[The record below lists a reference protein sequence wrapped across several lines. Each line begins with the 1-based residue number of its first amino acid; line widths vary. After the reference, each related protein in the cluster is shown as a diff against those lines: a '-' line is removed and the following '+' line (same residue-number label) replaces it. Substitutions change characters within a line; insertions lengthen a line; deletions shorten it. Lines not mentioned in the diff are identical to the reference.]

1 MGWWILLPIVAAAAY
16 IAVVALLLP
25 KFFLQNKYKIKQVQ
39 DRGIKKYKSG
49 DSARGIVYEP
59 DLSLRKYIKQYALAD
74 DGKEKSL
81 KCMISP
87 DIEYMEYDI
96 ALFNNRH
103 KVFKVLNICDI
114 ITEKGYTEK
123 VILPDETSYV
133 MIIPSRINNEILD
146 RPVRLNISYPKTIAF
161 GFITLILSVVVAFAL
176 KIGLTNALGGVFRES
191 FLRYSSGHVET
202 LIAALVLCVIGIIVV
217 AVMLSFKNMQI
228 NKHVAKKVRN
238 KRK

>member
-74 DGKEKSL
+74 DGKEKTL

-123 VILPDETSYV
+123 VTLPDETSYV

-176 KIGLTNALGGVFRES
+176 KIGLTNAFGGVFRES
-191 FLRYSSGHVET
+191 FLSYSNGHVQT
-202 LIAALVLCVIGIIVV
+202 LIAALLLCVIGIIVV

-228 NKHVAKKVRN
+228 HKHVAKKVRN